1 MLSVEANPIK
11 FGETFKLTEPPLE
24 TPQKGINAFADDML
38 NCSLCHGR
46 FKNPKS
52 LTCLHSF
59 CQTCLDVYIA
69 KLPDSYNRFFPCP
82 VCRELHPLPKT
93 GITTAHWV
101 TSSMPALSLPPMS
114 SRRSSI
120 TPMTDREKTDRTD
133 RLQLQVVRTDK
144 RCDVCQENDEQSVA
158 MFWCPT
164 CRESLCD
171 LCTKS
176 HRGMRITR
184 SHALMD
190 IDDVKE
196 KQFKMI
202 QSHEMCPDHRG
213 KVLDLYCQDHQCAVC
228 STCVALSHRRC
239 DTILAVDKMAKTMR
253 SKRTNKTLAQRFR
266 NCITALETII
276 SHKDSHR
283 QRFLNKKESILDEIS
298 KLKLA
303 VIQILDDAEEKMKDE
318 MDTICRDYED
328 ILQEKIDRSAGLKDT
343 IQSALDTLEHTMA
356 TGSDYQQV
364 ITTQTMSDECDRY
377 ESMVD
382 EDRLDYKEVDLI
394 FSADE
399 NLVRLSKLVD
409 RMGCIEVAERKNLTK
424 NFKSCAAQKERI
436 INGKIK
442 GDRNNS
448 IFNSVDVSETGEII
462 LSDFNNFAVKLFDQH
477 GMFRSSTKLNSPP
490 RGVAS
495 LPDKVIAVAL
505 PEECVIKL
513 MSTEGKFLSQMR
525 ELHTSFKAYRI
536 CNYRGKIMG
545 ICYSKACRSL
555 SIVERNGRV
564 ERTITRKRDYKGLG
578 GVAYDPIRNQ
588 MYMSDRD
595 AVTCFNAHG
604 KQVFRNTYRR
614 TDLRG
619 MTIDCQ
625 GNIYVCS
632 HDSGQVLQISPD
644 GVLIKS
650 ILVPMSPQDVAIE
663 PMGTKMIVVGLGD
676 IIHIYN
682 LV

>member
-1 MLSVEANPIK
+1 MFSARSDPIK
-11 FGETFKLTEPPLE
+11 VGETFKLTEPRFS
-24 TPQKGINAFADDML
+24 TPTKGINAFSDDML
-38 NCSLCHGR
+38 NCSLCHSR
-46 FKNPKS
+46 FKDPKS

-59 CQTCLDVYIA
+59 CETCLDVYIA
-69 KLPDSYNRFFPCP
+69 KLPDSYTRFFPCP
-82 VCRELHPLPKT
+82 VCRELHPLPATDAKT
-93 GITTAHWV
+93 AKWV
-101 TSSMPALSLPPMS
+101 SSSVPALTLPPMS

-120 TPMTDREKTDRTD
+120 ASVTERTD
-133 RLQLQVVRTDK
+133 KADRMQLQIRVDK
-144 RCDVCQENDEQSVA
+144 RCDVCQENGDHTFA

-164 CRESLCD
+164 CREALCD

-196 KQFKMI
+196 RPRKMI

-213 KVLDLYCQDHQCAVC
+213 KMLDLYCQDHQCAVC
-228 STCVALSHRRC
+228 STCVAVSHRRC
-239 DTILAVDKMAKTMR
+239 DTIMAVDKMARTIRTK
-253 SKRTNKTLAQRFR
+253 KTNKSLAQRFR
-266 NCITALETII
+266 QCISALETILAN
-276 SHKDSHR
+276 KENHR
-283 QRFLNKKESILDEIS
+283 MRFLNRKESILDEIA
-298 KLKLA
+298 KLKINL
-303 VIQILDDAEEKMKDE
+303 IQLLEEMEDKMKDE
-318 MDTICRDYED
+318 IDTICRDYED
-328 ILQEKIDRSAGLKDT
+328 ILQEKIDRSSGLKDT
-343 IQSALDTLEHTMA
+343 IQSSLETLEHTMN
-356 TGSDYQQV
+356 TGNDYQQV
-364 ITTQTMSDECDRY
+364 ITTQNMSDECDRY

-382 EDRLDYKEVDLI
+382 EDRLDYKEVDLV
-394 FSADE
+394 FTADE
-399 NLVRLSKLVD
+399 NLVRLSKMVD
-409 RMGCIEVAERKNLTK
+409 RMGTIEVAEKRSLSK
-424 NFKSCAAQKERI
+424 NFRSCAAQKDRI

-448 IFNSVDVSETGEII
+448 IFNSVDISDTGEII
-462 LSDFNNFAVKLFDQH
+462 LSDFNNFAVKLFDQN
-477 GMFRSSTKLNSPP
+477 GIFRSSTKLNSPP

-495 LPDKVIAVAL
+495 LPDRVIAIAL

-525 ELHTSFKAYRI
+525 ELRTSFKAYRI

-578 GVAYDPIRNQ
+578 GVAFDPIRNQ

-595 AVTCFNAHG
+595 AITCFDAHG

-676 IIHIYN
+676 VIHIYN

>member
-1 MLSVEANPIK
+1 M
-11 FGETFKLTEPPLE
+11 
-24 TPQKGINAFADDML
+24 
-38 NCSLCHGR
+38 
-46 FKNPKS
+46 
-52 LTCLHSF
+52 
-59 CQTCLDVYIA
+59 
-69 KLPDSYNRFFPCP
+69 
-82 VCRELHPLPKT
+82 
-93 GITTAHWV
+93 
-101 TSSMPALSLPPMS
+101 
-114 SRRSSI
+114 
-120 TPMTDREKTDRTD
+120 
-133 RLQLQVVRTDK
+133 QLQIHAEK
-144 RCDVCQENDEQSVA
+144 RCDVCQENGDQSVA

-190 IDDVKE
+190 VDDVKE
-196 KQFKMI
+196 RPLKMI

-213 KVLDLYCQDHQCAVC
+213 KMLDLYCQDHQCAVC
-228 STCVALSHRRC
+228 STCVAVSHRRC
-239 DTILAVDKMAKTMR
+239 DTILAVDKMARTLR
-253 SKRTNKTLAQRFR
+253 TKRTNKTLAQRFR
-266 NCITALETII
+266 HCINSLDTII
-276 SHKDSHR
+276 SNKENHR
-283 QRFLNKKESILDEIS
+283 QRFLNRKETILDEIA
-298 KLKLA
+298 KLKLS
-303 VIQILDDAEEKMKDE
+303 VMQLLDEMEDKMKDE
-318 MDTICRDYED
+318 MDAICRDYED
-328 ILQEKIDRSAGLKDT
+328 ILQEKIDRSNGLKDT
-343 IQSALDTLEHTMA
+343 IQSSLDTLENTMSI
-356 TGSDYQQV
+356 GSDYQQV
-364 ITTQTMSDECDRY
+364 ITTQNMNEECDRY
-377 ESMVD
+377 ENMVD
-382 EDRLDYKEVDLI
+382 EDRLDYKEVDLV
-394 FSADE
+394 FNPDE
-399 NLVRLSKLVD
+399 NLVRLSKLID
-409 RMGCIEVAERKNLTK
+409 RMGTIEVAERRTLTK

-448 IFNSVDVSETGEII
+448 IFNSVDISDTGEII
-462 LSDFNNFAVKLFDQH
+462 LSDFNNLAVKLFDQH
-477 GMFRSSTKLNSPP
+477 GLFRSSTKLNSPP

-495 LPDKVIAVAL
+495 LPDKVVAIAL

-536 CNYRGKIMG
+536 CNFRGKIMG

-578 GVAYDPIRNQ
+578 GVAYDPIRNH

-595 AVTCFNAHG
+595 AITCYNAQG

-619 MTIDCQ
+619 MTLDCQ

-682 LV
+682 LI